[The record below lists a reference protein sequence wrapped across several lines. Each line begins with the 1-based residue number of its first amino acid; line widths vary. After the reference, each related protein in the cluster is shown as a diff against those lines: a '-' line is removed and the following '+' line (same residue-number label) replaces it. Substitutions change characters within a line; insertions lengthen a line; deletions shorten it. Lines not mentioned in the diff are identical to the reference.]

1 MALPKLN
8 VEIGAETSG
17 FSQGMQRAIAA
28 SNDLNSK
35 MKMTINS
42 SGRLIDRFGQTVRVT
57 SQMEKA
63 MRDAGVDIEEVASAM
78 NHMKHSTDSARD
90 SLARVSKVSIAAN
103 DNLGRQVRG
112 NNAFGR
118 SVQNMSFQ
126 VGDFATQ
133 VGAGTSAS
141 VALGQQLPQLLGGF
155 GILGAAMGAVVAIGV
170 PLVRVLTDVQK
181 GGKDLSPILGN
192 LAPLARELGSA
203 LSAAKDIAV
212 DFAETVINNMDRL
225 LTTAGTVAAFFAGK
239 WVAGIIIAKAATF
252 SFVGALTALK
262 WALVRTGFGIV
273 IVAAGE
279 LVYQF
284 SRLVTAS
291 GGFGKAFGIVISTAK
306 VLFASLGPFMV
317 QQLGLAVLKIADI
330 FNGSNINK
338 VIQEKFGI
346 DVARELLATAKSAG
360 DAFQEMAG
368 PDKIGAANAA
378 IEKMDALL
386 SSVNSKH
393 ISLGDIFGGGKQ
405 DGEAANS
412 NDPNAKD
419 DGFAAKL
426 DRLRESLMTER
437 DLIIAAEAEK
447 LGIIEEARMRNLM
460 GEQEKADA
468 LAKIHQETN
477 ARLAAI
483 DNANRDAA
491 ISTAASTFGA
501 LQSMAMAFGKKG
513 AKIAQVFG
521 LAKALISTFTGAAK
535 ALELPFPANIA
546 AFAQVMATG
555 MGAVAS
561 IKGVNTTGGGNSA
574 VGSGGSAPAA
584 AAPRPLDVMIQ
595 GLQPNDLISGG
606 QLSSLFDKLID
617 EAGDRGIRPMFAA

>member
-1 MALPKLN
+1 MALPKVE
-8 VEIGAETSG
+8 VEITADTAGAVAG
-17 FSQGMQRAIAA
+17 FEQ
-28 SNDLNSK
+28 
-35 MKMTINS
+35 
-42 SGRLIDRFGQTVRVT
+42 VR
-57 SQMEKA
+57 
-63 MRDAGVDIEEVASAM
+63 R
-78 NHMKHSTDSARD
+78 
-90 SLARVSKVSIAAN
+90 AAN
-103 DNLGRQVRG
+103 ENATAFDKASKTVGNHSRQLSRQVSG

-181 GGKDLSPILGN
+181 GGKDLSPILGE

-203 LSAAKDIAV
+203 LSVAKDIAV

-239 WVAGIIIAKAATF
+239 WVAGFVAARVATF
-252 SFVGALTALK
+252 SLEVALTALK
-262 WALVRTGFGIV
+262 KALIRTGIGVLIV
-273 IVAAGE
+273 LAGE

-284 SRLVTAS
+284 HRLAQAAGS
-291 GGFGKAFGIVISTAK
+291 FGKAFDLVASAVGKSFEVVGLEIKHFWLGVLETVTLVSARISGAFDESTGE
-306 VLFASLGPFMV
+306 SLM
-317 QQLGLAVLKIADI
+317 
-330 FNGSNINK
+330 
-338 VIQEKFGI
+338 
-346 DVARELLATAKSAG
+346 ATANNFRSAMG
-360 DAFQEMAG
+360 NVTAEIA
-368 PDKIGAANAA
+368 AANA
-378 IEKMDALL
+378 EFDAMA
-386 SSVNSKH
+386 SK
-393 ISLGDIFGGGKQ
+393 IAGMLGGGDSKRLSLGDIFGGGKK
-405 DGEAANS
+405 DGDAANS

-483 DNANRDAA
+483 DNANRNAA

-513 AKIAQVFG
+513 AKIAQAFG

>member
-1 MALPKLN
+1 MALPKLQ

-28 SNDLNSK
+28 SNDLNAK

-57 SQMEKA
+57 AKVEKA
-63 MRDAGVDIEEVASAM
+63 MRDAGVDIEQVASAM
-78 NHMKHSTDSARD
+78 NHMKHSTDAARD
-90 SLARVSKVSIAAN
+90 SLSKVSKVSVAAN

-192 LAPLARELGSA
+192 LAPLARELGGAFSA
-203 LSAAKDIAV
+203 MKDVAV

-239 WVAGIIIAKAATF
+239 WVAGFVAARVATF
-252 SFVGALTALK
+252 SLVGAMVALK
-262 WALVRTGFGIV
+262 AALIRTGIGAV
-273 IVAAGE
+273 VVAAGE

-284 SRLVTAS
+284 HRLVQAAGS
-291 GGFGKAFGIVISTAK
+291 FGKAMDLAGKVILLSFKTVGAQVQEFWYGVWDSIFGAIIEAIKVTRPAIAEALAEPAARIRLSWMDAAAAVEEYGTAYAAAMDLMTSTMGGGDGK
-306 VLFASLGPFMV
+306 R
-317 QQLGLAVLKIADI
+317 LGL
-330 FNGSNINK
+330 S
-338 VIQEKFGI
+338 
-346 DVARELLATAKSAG
+346 
-360 DAFQEMAG
+360 
-368 PDKIGAANAA
+368 
-378 IEKMDALL
+378 
-386 SSVNSKH
+386 
-393 ISLGDIFGGGKQ
+393 DIFGGGKK
-405 DGEAANS
+405 DGTDPDS
-412 NDPNAKD
+412 KDPNAKD
-419 DGFAAKL
+419 DGFTAKL

-437 DLIIAAEAEK
+437 DLIIASEAEK

-468 LAKIHQETN
+468 LAKIHEDTN

-483 DNANRDAA
+483 DNAKRTAA
-491 ISTAASTFGA
+491 LSTASSTFGA
-501 LQSMAMAFGKKG
+501 LESMAMAFGKKG

-561 IKGVNTTGGGNSA
+561 IKGVNTSGGGNSV
-574 VGSGGSAPAA
+574 VGTGKSAPAA

>member
-1 MALPKLN
+1 MALPKVE
-8 VEIGAETSG
+8 VEITADTAGAVAG
-17 FSQGMQRAIAA
+17 FER
-28 SNDLNSK
+28 
-35 MKMTINS
+35 
-42 SGRLIDRFGQTVRVT
+42 VR
-57 SQMEKA
+57 
-63 MRDAGVDIEEVASAM
+63 R
-78 NHMKHSTDSARD
+78 
-90 SLARVSKVSIAAN
+90 AAN
-103 DNLGRQVRG
+103 ENSTAFTKASRTVGNHSRQLSRQVRG

-181 GGKDLSPILGN
+181 GGKDLSPILGS
-192 LAPLARELGSA
+192 LAPLARELGGAFSA
-203 LSAAKDIAV
+203 MKDVAV

-225 LTTAGTVAAFFAGK
+225 LTTASTVAAFFAGK
-239 WVAGIIIAKAATF
+239 WVAGFVAARVATF
-252 SFVGALTALK
+252 SLVGAMVALK
-262 WALVRTGFGIV
+262 AALIRTGIGAV
-273 IVAAGE
+273 VVAAGE

-284 SRLVTAS
+284 HRLVQAAGS
-291 GGFGKAFGIVISTAK
+291 FGKAMDLAGEVILLSFKTVGAQVEEFWYGVWDSIFGAIIEAIKVTRPAIAEALAEPAARIRLSWMDARIAVEEYGTAYAAAMDLMTST
-306 VLFASLGPFMV
+306 
-317 QQLGLAVLKIADI
+317 
-330 FNGSNINK
+330 
-338 VIQEKFGI
+338 
-346 DVARELLATAKSAG
+346 
-360 DAFQEMAG
+360 MAG
-368 PDKIGAANAA
+368 GD
-378 IEKMDALL
+378 
-386 SSVNSKH
+386 SKRL
-393 ISLGDIFGGGKQ
+393 SLGDIFGGGKK
-405 DGEAANS
+405 DGTDPANG
-412 NDPNAKD
+412 NDPNSKD
-419 DGFAAKL
+419 DGFTAKL

-437 DLIIAAEAEK
+437 DLIIASEAEK
-447 LGIIEEARMRNLM
+447 LGIIEEARMRNIM

-468 LAKIHQETN
+468 LAKIHEDTN

-483 DNANRDAA
+483 DNANRNAA
-491 ISTAASTFGA
+491 LSTAASTFGA
-501 LQSMAMAFGKKG
+501 LESMAMAFGKKG

-561 IKGVNTTGGGNSA
+561 IKGVNTSGGGNSA
-574 VGSGGSAPAA
+574 VGTGKSAPAA